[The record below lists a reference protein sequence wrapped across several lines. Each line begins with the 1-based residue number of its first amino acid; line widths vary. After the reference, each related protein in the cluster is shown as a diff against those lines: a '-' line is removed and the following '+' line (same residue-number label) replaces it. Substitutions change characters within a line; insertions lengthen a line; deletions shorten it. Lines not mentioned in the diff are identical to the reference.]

1 MSKLYIVP
9 TPIGNLQDI
18 TYRSVDVLSHSD
30 FILAEDTR
38 VSKKLLSHYN
48 IQKPMISFHKYN
60 EHKILDLQIEKL
72 KSGEVVSLICDA
84 GTPSISD
91 PGFLLV
97 RECIKHDID
106 VECLPGAT
114 AFVPAIVNSGMPT
127 DRFVF
132 EGFLPIKKGRK
143 KRLELLSE
151 ENRTMIF
158 YESRHRMLKTLSD
171 FSYIFG
177 IERRVSVSREI
188 SKVFEETVR
197 GSINE
202 VKEYFENHS
211 IKGEF
216 VLIVEGKK

>member
-114 AFVPAIVNSGMPT
+114 AFVPAIVNSFT
-127 DRFVF
+127 DSANFP
-132 EGFLPIKKGRK
+132 FLIHIPCAPREK
-143 KRLELLSE
+143 SPV
-151 ENRTMIF
+151 TIF
-158 YESRHRMLKTLSD
+158 AP
-171 FSYIFG
+171 
-177 IERRVSVSREI
+177 
-188 SKVFEETVR
+188 
-197 GSINE
+197 
-202 VKEYFENHS
+202 
-211 IKGEF
+211 
-216 VLIVEGKK
+216 